1 MKYLVL
7 IGNGLT
13 DQPIAEKNNKTP
25 LQLADTPNL
34 DRLVGSGHAGTL
46 ETIPENLH
54 AGNDISYLSLLGM
67 DPVHYHAAPASFLA
81 RALGIQ
87 IQEGEVPLCCDF
99 VILQS
104 SHNDMIM
111 KDFTADFLASED
123 SKTLL
128 DALRDQIVD
137 SEVRFHSGGG
147 YNNLMVLKSPPYAKR
162 LTPPNELVG
171 EGIRRFMPADDEFKE
186 LIFIINQA
194 QIILHNHPINQK
206 RRMENLD
213 PVNSVWLWG
222 NGKPARLP
230 QFAEIHGKK
239 ASVITPSLIFQGM
252 AKDAGMNV
260 VSGDKPSNNGA
271 NRFQE
276 LVETAFK
283 ELDQYDMAY
292 LHFADPEV
300 YSLKGQIDEKIFA
313 IEDFDQEVVGPVM
326 EIANSRGD
334 IKILVLV
341 NHVCS
346 VNSMKYEKG
355 RVPFL
360 MYPAKRPSKRFERF
374 DESIMEAD
382 VDHFKKGP
390 DLIGAFLKDQW

>member
-1 MKYLVL
+1 
-7 IGNGLT
+7 
-13 DQPIAEKNNKTP
+13 
-25 LQLADTPNL
+25 
-34 DRLVGSGHAGTL
+34 
-46 ETIPENLH
+46 
-54 AGNDISYLSLLGM
+54 
-67 DPVHYHAAPASFLA
+67 
-81 RALGIQ
+81 
-87 IQEGEVPLCCDF
+87 
-99 VILQS
+99 
-104 SHNDMIM
+104 
-111 KDFTADFLASED
+111 
-123 SKTLL
+123 
-128 DALRDQIVD
+128 
-137 SEVRFHSGGG
+137 
-147 YNNLMVLKSPPYAKR
+147 
-162 LTPPNELVG
+162 
-171 EGIRRFMPADDEFKE
+171 
-186 LIFIINQA
+186 
-194 QIILHNHPINQK
+194 
-206 RRMENLD
+206 
-213 PVNSVWLWG
+213 
-222 NGKPARLP
+222 
-230 QFAEIHGKK
+230 
-239 ASVITPSLIFQGM
+239 M

-292 LHFADPEV
+292 LHFADPEAH
-300 YSLKGQIDEKIFA
+300 SLKGQIDEKIFA